1 MIISLTGKKQSG
13 KDTVATIIRTL
24 IYCSI
29 ADKELTEENY
39 ASLSQCN
46 VSNFENKKFAGKLKK
61 CAALML
67 GCSITDMESEEFKE
81 TVLGEEWWYWTD
93 DKNIIPY
100 GEEVPEEYKL
110 VMMTPRIF
118 LQRLATD
125 AVRNNLHPNAWINST
140 VCDYTPKKIWVVS
153 DTRFHNEIQ
162 AIRNTDV
169 SSVLIKVV
177 RKKTFEEWVSEF
189 KERFGIVAVCID
201 NDNTK
206 VDLQTAFN
214 KFEHFCDWYE
224 LTQEFYKF
232 KRTFDHKSET
242 ELDSFEDWNFV
253 IENDGSLGDLIS
265 KVRMIL
271 KEIKLIN

>member
-39 ASLSQCN
+39 TSLSQCN
-46 VSNFENKKFAGKLKK
+46 VSNFENKKFAGKLKE

-81 TVLGEEWWYWTD
+81 TALGKEWWYWTD
-93 DKNIIPY
+93 GKNIIPY

-189 KERFGIVAVCID
+189 KERFGISSMFVDHNDIKID
-201 NDNTK
+201 IT
-206 VDLQTAFN
+206 TAFK
-214 KFEHFCDWYE
+214 KFE
-224 LTQEFYKF
+224 L
-232 KRTFDHKSET
+232 
-242 ELDSFEDWNFV
+242 
-253 IENDGSLGDLIS
+253 
-265 KVRMIL
+265 
-271 KEIKLIN
+271 